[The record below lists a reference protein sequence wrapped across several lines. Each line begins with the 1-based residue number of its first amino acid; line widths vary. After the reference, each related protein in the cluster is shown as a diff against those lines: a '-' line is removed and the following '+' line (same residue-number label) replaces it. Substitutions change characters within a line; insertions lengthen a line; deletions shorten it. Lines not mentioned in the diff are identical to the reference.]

1 VAELRDSKR
10 MTVTLWANPG
20 KTYLAK
26 LRELSPDTD
35 EVTRTYAARVTILE
49 PGAEVRLGMTATV
62 FTPDVEGDRA
72 VRLPLTAI
80 HDPPA
85 RHACGWSMR
94 RARA

>member
-1 VAELRDSKR
+1 VAELRDAKR

-49 PGAEVRLGMTATV
+49 PGAESAW
-62 FTPDVEGDRA
+62 A
-72 VRLPLTAI
+72 
-80 HDPPA
+80 
-85 RHACGWSMR
+85 
-94 RARA
+94 